1 MAIIPAVVTDF
12 NRMGVMRIE
21 WAAMATG
28 DTGQPVDWAGHA
40 DRSVQV
46 FGTFGGSSVAIE
58 GSNDAGP
65 TPTNWNVLTD
75 PQGNALNITAAGL
88 ERVTEDTCWVRPN
101 ITGGTGSPI
110 TVQMLLRR
118 K

>member
-1 MAIIPAVVTDF
+1 MAVIPAIVTDF
-12 NRMGVMRIE
+12 NRFGTMRIE
-21 WAAMATG
+21 WPNMATG

-46 FGTFGGSSVAIE
+46 KGTFGGASVAIE
-58 GSNDAGP
+58 GSNDADP
-65 TPTNWNVLTD
+65 PTNWNVLTD
-75 PQGNALNITAAGL
+75 PQGTALNMAAASI
-88 ERVTEDTCWVRPN
+88 EMITEDTCWVRPN
-101 ITGGTGSPI
+101 ITGGAGATI